1 MRFFFN
7 PQHLFLRVRRCGNC
21 RINCQDVF
29 AWLRGRRCERLSL
42 HSKTPAQHRRTIA
55 TIAFPWGKIAF
66 FNAVISDRSK
76 QIDETFC
83 VVDCSDAEKQ
93 GWVTSEGSENPKNA
107 SNSFYYFLLF
117 LTISYYSL
125 LFLLFLTIN
134 FWGVRKSKKSVKF
147 IFT

>member
-21 RINCQDVF
+21 RINYQDVF

-42 HSKTPAQHRRTIA
+42 HLKTPAQHRRTIA

-66 FNAVISDRSK
+66 FNPVISDRSK
-76 QIDETFC
+76 LIDETFC
-83 VVDCSDAEKQ
+83 VVDCSDAEKK

-107 SNSFYYFLLF
+107 SNSFSLNIHLQLPIWYYKKNVLLIFFCFFAKFRFDAFLRF
-117 LTISYYSL
+117 SDT
-125 LFLLFLTIN
+125 
-134 FWGVRKSKKSVKF
+134 
-147 IFT
+147 